1 MNITT
6 VVNDIKTLIAG
17 ATNYAEH
24 QPRISENMTPVQD
37 APNTGV
43 YRVVVMGTGQIKYYA
58 GLTRYA
64 DLAII
69 TANPLSGGDANK
81 TNEDMAIQAE
91 RLLTVIADYTGSEA
105 MTEESLESTLN
116 RDAGRSIITISARI
130 LYKYSEE

>member
-6 VVNDIKTLIAG
+6 VLTDIKRIVAA

-37 APNTGV
+37 APNAGV
-43 YRVVVMGTGQIKYYA
+43 YRVVVMGTGQIKVT
-58 GLTRYA
+58 GLDRYA
-64 DLAII
+64 DLAIVI
-69 TANPLSGGDANK
+69 AEPLSGGDANK
-81 TNEDMAIQAE
+81 TNEDCAVKAE
-91 RLLTVIADYTGSEA
+91 SLIASLEAYDGSEA
-105 MTEESLESTLN
+105 QTEQTIDATIN